1 MSGIE
6 TLRVKKTECI
16 NYNLHPLYRVC
27 DVRGQKWPFSKVK
40 MNSQDNF
47 QTDFYNKIK
56 YKRLSNY
63 DCYCIVTSFSNNS
76 LFSIQFYFSSSIRW
90 YFYVFHTRFFC
101 NAKKGNARLK
111 TAKNQ
116 TDAKQHFETELL
128 LIKNYSLSSSTLSS
142 KSNSRYSKKCT
153 KASTSV

>member
-1 MSGIE
+1 MTIFKSKNE
-6 TLRVKKTECI
+6 F
-16 NYNLHPLYRVC
+16 
-27 DVRGQKWPFSKVK
+27 RGQFS
-40 MNSQDNF
+40 NWFLQ
-47 QTDFYNKIK
+47 YNQVQKTK
-56 YKRLSNY
+56 QLWNY
-63 DCYCIVTSFSNNS
+63 CYCIVTSLSNNS

-101 NAKKGNARLK
+101 KAKKGNARLK